1 MNIDIES
8 KLLIVDDLPEN
19 LLALEALIRAPGR
32 VVYRAASAEAALALL
47 LEHEFALAIVDVQM
61 PGMNGFELA
70 ELMRGTERT
79 RHIPIIFVSAAGREL
94 NYAFQGYESG
104 AVDFL
109 HKPLDPHAVVSKVN
123 VFVDLYRHRKALRH
137 EMESLA
143 AAHRKQEELVQQLQH
158 TQGELERA
166 VRMRDD
172 FMSMVSHELRTP
184 LNTLYL
190 EAQLRQLH
198 LSKGNLASFAPE
210 RLPAMIERDQRQIR
224 NMVRLIDDMLDV
236 TRMRRDALSIQTK
249 PVDLAALSR
258 AVVENLHQQAEA
270 AGSVITLHAPAELR
284 GVWDEFRIEQVL
296 TNLLTNALRYGG
308 GKPVEMVVR
317 QTDGTDKT
325 GESGGMAQVAVRD
338 QGIGI
343 APEDQGRI
351 FEQFERTADSHKH
364 AAGLG
369 LGLYIT
375 RKIVSLHGGRIGVQS
390 APGEGSRFVVD
401 LPLDATDATEVPGS
415 DKEKE
420 GTQT

>member
-32 VVYRAASAEAALALL
+32 TVYRALSAEAALTLL

-123 VFVDLYRHRKALRH
+123 VFVDLHQHRKALRH

-158 TQGELERA
+158 TQRELERA

-198 LSKGNLASFAPE
+198 LSKGNLAIFAAD

-249 PVDLAALSR
+249 PVDLAALAR
-258 AVVENLHQQAEA
+258 AVVENLRQQAEA
-270 AGSVITLHAPAELR
+270 AGTTIALEAPAELR

-308 GKPVEMVVR
+308 GKPVEMVV
-317 QTDGTDKT
+317 QQQDDGTARV
-325 GESGGMAQVAVRD
+325 SVRD

-343 APEDQGRI
+343 APEDHERI
-351 FEQFERTADSHKH
+351 FEQFERTDHSRKH

-375 RKIVSLHGGRIGVQS
+375 RKIVDLHGGHIGVESTAGQ
-390 APGEGSRFVVD
+390 GSRFVVD
-401 LPLDATDATEVPGS
+401 LPLDTPDSKGPAATE
-415 DKEKE
+415 
-420 GTQT
+420 T

>member
-123 VFVDLYRHRKALRH
+123 VFVDLHRHRKALRH
-137 EMESLA
+137 EMDQLA
-143 AAHRKQEELVQQLQH
+143 AAHHKQEELVQQLQH
-158 TQGELERA
+158 TQRELERA

-190 EAQLRQLH
+190 ETQLRQLH
-198 LSKGNLASFAPE
+198 VSKGRLESFAAE

-236 TRMRRDALSIQTK
+236 TRMRRDALSIQPQ
-249 PVDLAALSR
+249 PVDLAALAR
-258 AVVENLHQQAEA
+258 TVVEGLRHQAEA
-270 AGSVITLHAPAELR
+270 AGSEIALEAPGELR

-296 TNLLTNALRYGG
+296 TNLLTNALRYGR
-308 GKPVEMVVR
+308 GKPVEMMLSKAGDTAR
-317 QTDGTDKT
+317 IT
-325 GESGGMAQVAVRD
+325 VRD

-343 APEDQGRI
+343 APEDQERI
-351 FEQFERTADSHKH
+351 FEQFERTDDSRKH
-364 AAGLG
+364 ASGLG

-375 RKIVSLHGGRIGVQS
+375 RKIVGLHGGRIEVES
-390 APGEGSRFVVD
+390 RPGEGALFHVE
-401 LPLDATDATEVPGS
+401 LPLQAAAKTATQVRA
-415 DKEKE
+415 
-420 GTQT
+420 

>member
-1 MNIDIES
+1 MPLDVQS

-32 VVYRAASAEAALALL
+32 IVHRAGSAEAALALL

-61 PGMNGFELA
+61 PDMNGFELA

-123 VFVDLYRHRKALRH
+123 VFVDLHQHRKALRH

-143 AAHRKQEELVQQLQH
+143 AAHRKQEELVQQLQQ
-158 TQGELERA
+158 TQHQLERA

-198 LSKGNLASFAPE
+198 LSRGNLANFAPD

-249 PVDLAALSR
+249 PVDLAVLAH
-258 AVVENLHQQAEA
+258 AVVENLRHQAEA
-270 AGSVITLHAPAELR
+270 AGVAIALEAPSELH

-308 GKPVEMVVR
+308 GKPVEMAV
-317 QTDGTDKT
+317 QQLGGTARV
-325 GESGGMAQVAVRD
+325 SVRD
-338 QGIGI
+338 HGIGI
-343 APEDQGRI
+343 GPDDQERI
-351 FEQFERTADSHKH
+351 FEQFERTDDSRKH

-375 RKIVSLHGGRIGVQS
+375 RKIVGLHDGQISVQS
-390 APGEGSRFVVD
+390 TPGQGATFIVD
-401 LPLDATDATEVPGS
+401 LPLHAKAVDSTPKA
-415 DKEKE
+415 
-420 GTQT
+420 